1 LLSNGSTCTAYA
13 EATRAESGGVA
24 AKFAAAAKEAAVEAE
39 MVTGLKPKKIGGRGR
54 GRGGGNPNSRLFGGR
69 GSSAGKRIQ

>member
-1 LLSNGSTCTAYA
+1 
-13 EATRAESGGVA
+13 VA